1 MHFARSWWF
10 SSARGFR
17 LQCYGSDVQISKSLF
32 DVHRFWKYREEM
44 VEKGDPGCHSG
55 GGCGHHC
62 ASYSR
67 CSGVLWKV
75 KETKRGHEGCNPRGK
90 T

>member
-1 MHFARSWWF
+1 MHFGKCWWF
-10 SSARGFR
+10 SSAHGFR
-17 LQCYGSDVQISKSLF
+17 LQWYGSDVQISKSLF
-32 DVHRFWKYREEM
+32 DVHRFWTYRKEM
-44 VEKGDPGCHSG
+44 VEKGD
-55 GGCGHHC
+55 HC

-67 CSGVLWKV
+67 CSGVLWKE